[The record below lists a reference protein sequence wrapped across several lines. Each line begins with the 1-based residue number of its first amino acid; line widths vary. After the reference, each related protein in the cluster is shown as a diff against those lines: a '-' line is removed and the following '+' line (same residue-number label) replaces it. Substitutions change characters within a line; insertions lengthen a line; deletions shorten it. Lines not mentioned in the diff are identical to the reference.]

1 MSDESIKP
9 PSSSGNSLN
18 PGIDYVDKSKI
29 KMQVKFD
36 GNCLKQEKVASTH
49 KQVANIYI
57 FYEINLWPFNVG
69 QDLILVNCLF
79 GAVKFTKNNDPVKY
93 VFCLWYWIW
102 CKSKFFVVWW

>member
-1 MSDESIKP
+1 
-9 PSSSGNSLN
+9 
-18 PGIDYVDKSKI
+18 
-29 KMQVKFD
+29 MQVKFD

-69 QDLILVNCLF
+69 QDLTLVNCLC

-93 VFCLWYWIW
+93 VFCLWYWI
-102 CKSKFFVVWW
+102 